1 MRAFRVF
8 LGDVAP
14 KGARRAL
21 RDGFPIEPVPGT
33 KLSLSAIVLTRWDRS
48 NASDATDI
56 RACFGCELPRAE
68 ALGYGL
74 EPLRGKIRQTSE
86 VKVFARPNPGLLTS
100 PHLPKHL
107 SRFCQ
112 KRLHDRAGVVAA
124 ARQLDI
130 G

>member
-1 MRAFRVF
+1 MSRPESGGRGVYSGPGMLIRSGVRIAILDCTNT
-8 LGDVAP
+8 LGS
-14 KGARRAL
+14 ARRL
-21 RDGFPIEPVPGT
+21 GRHFQGVFWVRVT
-33 KLSLSAIVLTRWDRS
+33 
-48 NASDATDI
+48 
-56 RACFGCELPRAE
+56 RAE

-74 EPLRGKIRQTSE
+74 EPLRGKIGQTAE
-86 VKVFARPNPGLLTS
+86 VKVFALPNPELRIS

-112 KRLHDRAGVVAA
+112 KRLHDRIQVVAA